1 MGEGFEAELLEILSD
16 WQISIPKIGTVKARS
31 RPFVVLTSNEI
42 RRIGDPLR
50 RRSLYLRFE
59 HPTIERETRILEK
72 RTADA
77 HAELH
82 GQLAGVAHA
91 LRGYTLE
98 KPPSIAEMVDLAEAL
113 RILGVRE
120 ISAELRDVLL
130 PLIAKTQNDRKRL
143 MLRDGFE
150 SLVFDTQ
157 RYSRDFDAAERG
169 EEEPACAERRRF

>member
-1 MGEGFEAELLEILSD
+1 MRRAAALLGIV
-16 WQISIPKIGTVKARS
+16 IAAGPVFA
-31 RPFVVLTSNEI
+31 
-42 RRIGDPLR
+42 GDPLR

-82 GQLAGVAHA
+82 GQLAGFAHA

-113 RILGVRE
+113 KILRVRE

-143 MLRDGFE
+143 LLRDGFE

-157 RYSRDFDAAERG
+157 RYSRDFDGTEHG
-169 EEEPACAERRRF
+169 EEEQVCAERRRF